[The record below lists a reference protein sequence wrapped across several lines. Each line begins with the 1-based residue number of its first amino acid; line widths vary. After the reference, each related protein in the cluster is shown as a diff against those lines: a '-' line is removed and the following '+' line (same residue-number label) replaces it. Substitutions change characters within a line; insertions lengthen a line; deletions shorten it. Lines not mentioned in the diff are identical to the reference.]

1 MCVVMSLNSVCLY
14 LRKRAKRKKGTINMH
29 NLQKSKQLGS
39 ITHLSHTTITNR
51 AMKHGEN
58 ALTIPS
64 TWFKAA
70 QTITLKLR
78 SQCVTRCNSVQ
89 EKKLILQ
96 QMHSGNLCM
105 KEEVEVYHIIS
116 CMHLKCSECTEEKEE
131 DRRQEAKL

>member
-1 MCVVMSLNSVCLY
+1 
-14 LRKRAKRKKGTINMH
+14 
-29 NLQKSKQLGS
+29 
-39 ITHLSHTTITNR
+39 
-51 AMKHGEN
+51 MKHGEN
-58 ALTIPS
+58 ALT
-64 TWFKAA
+64 KAA
-70 QTITLKLR
+70 QTIILKLR